1 MNKITVITPTWNQ
14 AEFIRDTI
22 ESVINQTY
30 REIEYFIIDNCSD
43 DGTQEIVEEYCAKD
57 SRIIYIR
64 ERDHGQ
70 AQAINKGLKRASGDI
85 VCWLNSD
92 DYYYDAHV
100 LERVAKQFAK
110 NPDAGVLVGDGWY
123 CNKEKEL
130 TQYNTSDR
138 KVGAWVIKR
147 WYYIM
152 QPSVFWR
159 NHHKLLDERYHYVFD
174 WKFFIEMFSEQ
185 NINYTYEAYAVYRMY
200 GDNKTGQDNAGRKK
214 EIYLLQ
220 KELGVS
226 RWNILW
232 CRHVYRVY
240 LQAEKTGKLQAKK
253 RVDFI
258 SRVLFHVSGKRICSF

>member
-43 DGTQEIVEEYCAKD
+43 DGTQEIVEEYCARD

-70 AQAINKGLKRASGDI
+70 AQAINKGLRRASGDI

-92 DYYYDAHV
+92 DYYYDEHV
-100 LERVAKQFAK
+100 LERVAKRFAGS
-110 NPDAGVLVGDGWY
+110 PETGVLVGDGWY

-130 TQYNTSDR
+130 TERNASDR
-138 KVGAWVIKR
+138 HVGAWVIQR

-174 WKFFIEMFSEQ
+174 WKFFIEMYAQQKVS
-185 NINYTYEAYAVYRMY
+185 YTHEAYAVYRMY

-220 KELGVS
+220 KELNVS
-226 RWNILW
+226 RCNILW

-240 LQAEKTGKLQAKK
+240 LHAEETGKLSAKK
-253 RVDFI
+253 RVDFVG
-258 SRVLFHVSGKRICSF
+258 RVLFHLSGRRICSF